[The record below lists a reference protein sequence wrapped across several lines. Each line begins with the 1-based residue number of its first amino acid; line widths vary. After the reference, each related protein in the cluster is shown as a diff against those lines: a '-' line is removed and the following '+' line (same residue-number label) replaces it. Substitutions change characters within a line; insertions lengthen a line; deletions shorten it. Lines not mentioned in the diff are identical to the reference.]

1 MNPKPIQAEKE
12 LKELMNKY
20 YSQLCVVSVQYTD
33 SLEIAEDIV
42 QDVFLRFWEENKLLS
57 AETNPKAYLFRS
69 VRNASIDYIRKNN
82 YRVFIDIE
90 ETNLI
95 SDEEI
100 NEEELSSQYERLY
113 RIISQ
118 LSPQE
123 RAVLNAIVVENKRYK
138 EVAEEMNIS
147 VNTVKTYFA
156 RALRTLR
163 KELPLSILLIL
174 LSPK

>member
-1 MNPKPIQAEKE
+1 MNPKPIQTEKK

-33 SLEIAEDIV
+33 SLEISEDIV
-42 QDVFLRFWEENKLLS
+42 QDVFVRFWEENKLLS
-57 AETNPKAYLFRS
+57 VETNPKAYLFRS
-69 VRNASIDYIRKNN
+69 IRNASIDYIRKNN
-82 YRVFIDIE
+82 YRVFTDIE
-90 ETNLI
+90 EANLI
-95 SDEEI
+95 SEEEI
-100 NEEELSSQYERLY
+100 SEEELSLQYERLY
-113 RIISQ
+113 RMIGQ
-118 LSPQE
+118 LSQQE

>member
-1 MNPKPIQAEKE
+1 MNSKSIQAEKE

-42 QDVFLRFWEENKLLS
+42 QDVFLRFWEDNKLLS
-57 AETNPKAYLFRS
+57 VETNPKAYLFRS

-82 YRVFIDIE
+82 YRVFTDIE
-90 ETNLI
+90 EANLI
-95 SDEEI
+95 SEEEI
-100 NEEELSSQYERLY
+100 SEEELSLQYERLY
-113 RIISQ
+113 RMINQ

-123 RAVLNAIVVENKRYK
+123 RTVLNAIVVENKRYK

>member
-1 MNPKPIQAEKE
+1 MNSKQIQAEKE

-42 QDVFLRFWEENKLLS
+42 QDVFLRFWEDNKLLS
-57 AETNPKAYLFRS
+57 VETNPKAYLFRS

-82 YRVFIDIE
+82 YRVFTDIE
-90 ETNLI
+90 EANLI
-95 SDEEI
+95 SEEEI
-100 NEEELSSQYERLY
+100 SEEELSLQYERLY
-113 RIISQ
+113 RIIGQ

-123 RAVLNAIVVENKRYK
+123 RTVLNAIVVENKRYK

>member
-1 MNPKPIQAEKE
+1 MNSKSIQAEKE
-12 LKELMNKY
+12 LKKLMNKY

-42 QDVFLRFWEENKLLS
+42 QDVFLRFWEDNKLLFV
-57 AETNPKAYLFRS
+57 ETNPKAYLFRS

-82 YRVFIDIE
+82 YRVFTDIE
-90 ETNLI
+90 EANLI
-95 SDEEI
+95 SEEEI
-100 NEEELSSQYERLY
+100 SEEELSLQYERLY
-113 RIISQ
+113 RIIGQ

-123 RAVLNAIVVENKRYK
+123 RTVLNTIVVENKRYK

>member
-1 MNPKPIQAEKE
+1 MISKPIQAEKE

-42 QDVFLRFWEENKLLS
+42 QDVFLRFWEDNKLLS
-57 AETNPKAYLFRS
+57 VETNSKAYLFRS

-82 YRVFIDIE
+82 YRVFTDIE
-90 ETNLI
+90 EANLI
-95 SDEEI
+95 SEEEI
-100 NEEELSSQYERLY
+100 SEEELSLQYERLY

>member
-147 VNTVKTYFA
+147 VNFWDVGH
-156 RALRTLR
+156 
-163 KELPLSILLIL
+163 
-174 LSPK
+174 

>member
-100 NEEELSSQYERLY
+100 SEEELSSQYERLY

>member
-1 MNPKPIQAEKE
+1 MISKPIQAEKE

-42 QDVFLRFWEENKLLS
+42 QDVFLRFWEDNKLLS
-57 AETNPKAYLFRS
+57 VETNSKAYLFRS
-69 VRNASIDYIRKNN
+69 VRNASIDYIRKND
-82 YRVFIDIE
+82 YRVFTDIE
-90 ETNLI
+90 EANLI
-95 SDEEI
+95 SEEEI
-100 NEEELSSQYERLY
+100 SEEELSLQYERLY

>member
-1 MNPKPIQAEKE
+1 MNPKSIQAEKE
-12 LKELMNKY
+12 LKQLMNKY

-42 QDVFLRFWEENKLLS
+42 QDVFLRFWEDNKLLS
-57 AETNPKAYLFRS
+57 VETNPKAYLFRS

-82 YRVFIDIE
+82 YRVFTDIE
-90 ETNLI
+90 EANLI
-95 SDEEI
+95 SDDEI
-100 NEEELSSQYERLY
+100 SEEELSLQYERLY

>member
-1 MNPKPIQAEKE
+1 MNSKSIQAEKE

-42 QDVFLRFWEENKLLS
+42 QDVFLRFWEDNKLLFV
-57 AETNPKAYLFRS
+57 ETNPKAYLFRS

-82 YRVFIDIE
+82 YRVFTDIE
-90 ETNLI
+90 EANLI
-95 SDEEI
+95 SEEEI
-100 NEEELSSQYERLY
+100 SEEELSLQYERLY
-113 RIISQ
+113 RIIGQ

-123 RAVLNAIVVENKRYK
+123 RTVLNAIVVENKRYK

-163 KELPLSILLIL
+163 KELPLSILVIL

>member
-1 MNPKPIQAEKE
+1 MNSKSIQAEKE

-42 QDVFLRFWEENKLLS
+42 QDVFLRFWEDNKLLFV
-57 AETNPKAYLFRS
+57 ETNPKAYLFRS

-82 YRVFIDIE
+82 YRVFTDIE
-90 ETNLI
+90 EANLI
-95 SDEEI
+95 SEEEI
-100 NEEELSSQYERLY
+100 SEEELSLQYERLY
-113 RIISQ
+113 RIIGQ

-123 RAVLNAIVVENKRYK
+123 RTVLNAIVVENKRYK

-163 KELPLSILLIL
+163 KELLLSILLIL
-174 LSPK
+174 VSPK

>member
-1 MNPKPIQAEKE
+1 MNSKSIQAEKE

-42 QDVFLRFWEENKLLS
+42 QDVFLRFWEDNKLLFV
-57 AETNPKAYLFRS
+57 ETNPKAYLFRS

-82 YRVFIDIE
+82 YRVFTDIE
-90 ETNLI
+90 EANLI
-95 SDEEI
+95 SEEEI
-100 NEEELSSQYERLY
+100 SEEELSLQYERLY
-113 RIISQ
+113 RIIGQ

-123 RAVLNAIVVENKRYK
+123 RTVLNAIVVENKRYK

>member
-1 MNPKPIQAEKE
+1 MNPKPIQTEKK

-33 SLEIAEDIV
+33 SLEISEDIV
-42 QDVFLRFWEENKLLS
+42 QDVFVRFWEENKLLS
-57 AETNPKAYLFRS
+57 VETNPKAYLFRS
-69 VRNASIDYIRKNN
+69 IRNASIDYIRKNN
-82 YRVFIDIE
+82 YRVFTDIE
-90 ETNLI
+90 EANLI
-95 SDEEI
+95 SEEEI
-100 NEEELSSQYERLY
+100 SEEELSLQYERLY
-113 RIISQ
+113 RMIGQ
-118 LSPQE
+118 LSQQE

-147 VNTVKTYFA
+147 VNTVKTYFS

>member
-1 MNPKPIQAEKE
+1 MNSKSIQAEKE

-42 QDVFLRFWEENKLLS
+42 QDVFLRFWEDNKLLFV
-57 AETNPKAYLFRS
+57 ETNPKAYLFRS

-82 YRVFIDIE
+82 YRVFTDIE
-90 ETNLI
+90 EANLI
-95 SDEEI
+95 SEEEI
-100 NEEELSSQYERLY
+100 SEEELSLQYERLY
-113 RIISQ
+113 RIIGQ

-123 RAVLNAIVVENKRYK
+123 RTVLNAIVVENKRYK

-174 LSPK
+174 VSPK

>member
-1 MNPKPIQAEKE
+1 MDSKQIQTEKE

-57 AETNPKAYLFRS
+57 VETNPKAYLFRS

-82 YRVFIDIE
+82 YRVFTDIE
-90 ETNLI
+90 EANLI
-95 SDEEI
+95 SEEEI
-100 NEEELSSQYERLY
+100 SEEELSLQYERLY
-113 RIISQ
+113 RIIGQ

-123 RAVLNAIVVENKRYK
+123 RTVLNAIVVENKRYK

-156 RALRTLR
+156 KALRTLR

>member
-1 MNPKPIQAEKE
+1 MNPKPIQTEKK

-33 SLEIAEDIV
+33 SLEISEDIV
-42 QDVFLRFWEENKLLS
+42 QDVFVRFWEENKLLS
-57 AETNPKAYLFRS
+57 VETNPKAYLFRS
-69 VRNASIDYIRKNN
+69 IRNASIDYIRKNN
-82 YRVFIDIE
+82 YRVFTDIE
-90 ETNLI
+90 EANLI
-95 SDEEI
+95 SEEEI
-100 NEEELSSQYERLY
+100 SEEELSLQYERLY
-113 RIISQ
+113 RIIGQ

-123 RAVLNAIVVENKRYK
+123 RTVLNAIVVENKRYK

>member
-1 MNPKPIQAEKE
+1 MNSKPIQAEKE

-42 QDVFLRFWEENKLLS
+42 QDVFLRFWEDNKLLS
-57 AETNPKAYLFRS
+57 VETNPKAYLFRS

-82 YRVFIDIE
+82 YRVFTDIE
-90 ETNLI
+90 EANLI
-95 SDEEI
+95 SEEEI
-100 NEEELSSQYERLY
+100 SEEELSLQYERLY
-113 RIISQ
+113 RMINQ

-123 RAVLNAIVVENKRYK
+123 RTVLNAIVVENKRYK

-147 VNTVKTYFA
+147 VNTVKTYFS